1 MSIPNTNHYINGPK
15 SLVEFLV
22 VDPPSIVC
30 TKIVSG
36 KELKHLLPNLFHT
49 DQITQTL
56 LLLKNSMVQFICY
69 HAGYIQRKGRIS
81 TTDLLT
87 IFCSTVLYSL
97 SFMFHK
103 LIRLSFLLVLYAYWV
118 LMLMTYN
125 VRWNW
130 FKCWSAAN
138 RSNFKLKTAQNK
150 FYVILGVPWTITEV
164 PIEGLI
170 SLIKTTI
177 CTIH

>member
-15 SLVEFLV
+15 SLVEFLE
-22 VDPPSIVC
+22 VDPPNIVC
-30 TKIVSG
+30 TKVVSG
-36 KELKHLLPNLFHT
+36 KELIHLLPNLFHT

-69 HAGYIQRKGRIS
+69 HAGYIQRKGRIG

-103 LIRLSFLLVLYAYWV
+103 LIRLSFLLVLYAYRA
-118 LMLMTYN
+118 TSST
-125 VRWNW
+125 RWRNQ
-130 FKCWSAAN
+130 S
-138 RSNFKLKTAQNK
+138 R
-150 FYVILGVPWTITEV
+150 V
-164 PIEGLI
+164 
-170 SLIKTTI
+170 
-177 CTIH
+177 